1 MTPKE
6 YQAELKDLEVK
17 LDRLRSL
24 YDQYF
29 RGFEK
34 LPPTILNKEVENKIR
49 NLSKERMKNT
59 ALRFK
64 LQVLI
69 QKHTTFLAYWQRM
82 MREIEDGKVKRGW
95 GVDRAEEEEDTGK
108 FYGQK
113 DRPKREEGDFDIDI
127 DLDFRDPQE

>member
-6 YQAELKDLEVK
+6 FQAELKDLEVK

-34 LPPTILNKEVENKIR
+34 LPPNTLRKDVEKKIR
-49 NLSKERMKNT
+49 TLSLVKVKNT

-64 LQVLI
+64 LQVQI
-69 QKHTTFLAYWQRM
+69 QKYTTFLAYWQRTL
-82 MREIEDGKVKRGW
+82 RDIEEGKIKR
-95 GVDRAEEEEDTGK
+95 RKEEDEEDTGR
-108 FYGQK
+108 FNAPIGAGAAPSTP
-113 DRPKREEGDFDIDI
+113 DESLDIDI
-127 DLDFRDPQE
+127 DVDMNNPDD

>member
-6 YQAELKDLEVK
+6 YQVELKDLEVK
-17 LDRLRSL
+17 IDRVRSL

-34 LPPTILNKEVENKIR
+34 MPPGTLRKEVEGKIR
-49 NLSKERMKNT
+49 NLSKVRMKNT

-69 QKHTTFLAYWQRM
+69 QKYTTFLAYWQRAI
-82 MREIEDGKVKRGW
+82 RDIEEGKLKR
-95 GVDRAEEEEDTGK
+95 RKPEEEEDTGR
-108 FYGQK
+108 FMEPIDLGEAAP
-113 DRPKREEGDFDIDI
+113 RPEDALDIDI
-127 DLDFRDPQE
+127 DVDLDDSEE